1 MSSEVLDMLRNDE
14 HYYGE
19 YGRQFL
25 SNSDI
30 GALLNN
36 PRQFHE
42 RKPETK
48 PLIEGRFFHT
58 ALLEPDKLGEF
69 MIVNCA
75 SRNTN
80 IYKDAVSQS
89 GQEILLL
96 KNEADELLSLTQ
108 TMKQNLRFFESI
120 YAPGNEYEKPGIQ
133 TIKGLQWKGKA
144 DIVMHSEGVLIDIKT
159 SGRIDDFKWSARK
172 YNYDSQCYLYQMIFG
187 MPLVFYV
194 IEKETHRLGIYTPS
208 EDFLR
213 SGELKVEQAVEVY
226 NKYFSPESED
236 SIRNYYIEEVL

>member
-69 MIVNCA
+69 HDWWTA
-75 SRNTN
+75 QAAPP
-80 IYKDAVSQS
+80 IYIRMRWQAVRVRRYS
-89 GQEILLL
+89 LL
-96 KNEADELLSLTQ
+96 KSEADELLSLTQ

-120 YAPGNEYEKPGIQ
+120 YAPGNEHEKPGIQ

-194 IEKETHRLGIYTPS
+194 VEKETHRLGIYTPS

-226 NKYFSPESED
+226 NKYFSP
-236 SIRNYYIEEVL
+236 

>member
-58 ALLEPDKLGEF
+58 ALLEPDKLG
-69 MIVNCA
+69 
-75 SRNTN
+75 
-80 IYKDAVSQS
+80 
-89 GQEILLL
+89 
-96 KNEADELLSLTQ
+96 
-108 TMKQNLRFFESI
+108 
-120 YAPGNEYEKPGIQ
+120 
-133 TIKGLQWKGKA
+133 
-144 DIVMHSEGVLIDIKT
+144 
-159 SGRIDDFKWSARK
+159 
-172 YNYDSQCYLYQMIFG
+172 
-187 MPLVFYV
+187 
-194 IEKETHRLGIYTPS
+194 
-208 EDFLR
+208 
-213 SGELKVEQAVEVY
+213 
-226 NKYFSPESED
+226 
-236 SIRNYYIEEVL
+236 

>member
-1 MSSEVLDMLRNDE
+1 MSSEVLDMLRNDA

-48 PLIEGRFFHT
+48 PLVEGRFFHT
-58 ALLEPDKLGEF
+58 SLLEPDKLNEF
-69 MIVNCA
+69 QLVDCA
-75 SRNTN
+75 TRTTN
-80 IYKDAVSQS
+80 IYKEAIKSS

-96 KNEADELLSLTQ
+96 KSEADELLSLAQ

-133 TIKGLQWKGKA
+133 TIKGLTWKGKA

-159 SGRIDDFKWSARK
+159 TGRIDDFKWSARK

-194 IEKETHRLGIYTPS
+194 VEKDTHRLGIYTPS

-213 SGELKVEQAVEVY
+213 GGELKVEQAVEVY
-226 NKYFSPESED
+226 NKYFSAESED